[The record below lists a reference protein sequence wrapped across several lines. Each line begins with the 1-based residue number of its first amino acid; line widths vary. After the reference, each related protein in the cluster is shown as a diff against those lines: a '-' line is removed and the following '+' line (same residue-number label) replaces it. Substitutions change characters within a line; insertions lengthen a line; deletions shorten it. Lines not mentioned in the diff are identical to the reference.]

1 MIINQRNS
9 VYLLLLILLGMSL
22 LTTGCGI
29 TKNMPLTQ
37 HATQLD
43 TTKEGIAIF
52 KLKMSNKYV
61 PAYQPYVRKVN
72 VIKVGEEEEIGF
84 QVNQPYLKV
93 EEQYHEYLVSLQLSP
108 GMYLIEEIA
117 GGSGVFPVA
126 GRYSF
131 PIHAQFQIHQ
141 NKVTYIGNI
150 EMVNRE
156 RKDDEPASGGLLPLI
171 DQSVTGFSDGTFDV
185 SISDSYDK
193 DTKTFKEQFTLLSN
207 HDIHKDLAVLR
218 RETLMD
224 EN

>member
-1 MIINQRNS
+1 MTINQQNS
-9 VYLLLLILLGMSL
+9 VYILLLLLLGMSS

-52 KLKMSNKYV
+52 KLKISNQHV
-61 PAYQPYVRKVN
+61 PAYQPYVRMVN
-72 VIKVGEEEEIGF
+72 IIKTGEEDGIGF
-84 QVNQPYLKV
+84 QIYQPYLKV

-108 GMYLIEEIA
+108 GLYSIEEIA

-141 NKVTYIGNI
+141 NRVTYIGNI

-156 RKDDEPASGGLLPLI
+156 RKDDEPRSGGILPLI

-193 DTKTFKEQFTLLSN
+193 DTKAFKEQFKLLSN
-207 HDIHKDLAVLR
+207 HEIHKDLAILQ
-218 RETLMD
+218 RETLA
-224 EN
+224 EEK